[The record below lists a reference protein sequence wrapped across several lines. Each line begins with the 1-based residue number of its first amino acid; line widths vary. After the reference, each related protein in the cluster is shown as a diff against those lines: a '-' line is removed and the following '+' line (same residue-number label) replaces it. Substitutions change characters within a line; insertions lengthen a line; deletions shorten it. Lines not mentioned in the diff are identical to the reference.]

1 MKRKTKVQTVSVFL
15 YEDYQPLSAISALQV
30 LNSTFNEKVLTVAI
44 NPDQIKLQF
53 VTDEYNGDCKA
64 YFDFERWE
72 TDEEFELR
80 KSDAKAKRNVK
91 RLQTQQKKE
100 AERAEYERLKKIYG

>member
-1 MKRKTKVQTVSVFL
+1 MKKTKLQTIYVSL
-15 YEDYQPLSAISALQV
+15 YADHHPLSAISALQV